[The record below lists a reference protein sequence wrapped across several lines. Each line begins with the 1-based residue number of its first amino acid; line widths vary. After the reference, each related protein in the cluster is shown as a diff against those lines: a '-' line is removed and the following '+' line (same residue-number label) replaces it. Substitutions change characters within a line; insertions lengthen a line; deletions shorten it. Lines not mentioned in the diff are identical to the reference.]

1 MESVLLI
8 VTIASLALTVAM
20 VALVAKMLLDERR
33 RSNAR
38 VAILSELASDA
49 AANVTH
55 RDPIDDFATEN
66 EFDSDEFNT
75 AGDFNRERVS
85 PAIASSDLFT
95 VPDERS
101 AWPKRIAVAAA
112 LVLAVVAVGFATRT
126 ATRLMGPSSSP
137 AASTAAADTQPASQ
151 RLELLSLKHDQQ
163 TDALKITGLVQNPRN
178 GAPLKQISATVFL
191 FGGDGTFLASGRAPL
206 DFTTLR
212 PGDESGFVI
221 TVPVSSAVARYRV
234 GFRGEDGR
242 IIGHVDRRLTPTIA
256 RGSS

>member
-8 VTIASLALTVAM
+8 VTIASLALTVGL
-20 VALVAKMLLDERR
+20 VALVAKMLLDERC

-49 AANVTH
+49 AASVTH
-55 RDPIDDFATEN
+55 RDPIDDFAIEN
-66 EFDSDEFNT
+66 EFNNEFIT
-75 AGDFNRERVS
+75 TGDVNPELVS
-85 PAIASSDLFT
+85 PAIGSSNLFA

-101 AWPKRIAVAAA
+101 AWPKRIAVATA
-112 LVLAVVAVGFATRT
+112 LALGVITIVFATRT
-126 ATRLMGPSSSP
+126 ASRFIGSSGAP
-137 AASTAAADTQPASQ
+137 AASGAAAETPVSQ
-151 RLELLSLKHDQQ
+151 LLELLSLKHDQQ
-163 TDALKITGLVQNPRN
+163 TDALRITGLVQNPRN

-242 IIGHVDRRLTPTIA
+242 IIGHIDRRLTPTIA